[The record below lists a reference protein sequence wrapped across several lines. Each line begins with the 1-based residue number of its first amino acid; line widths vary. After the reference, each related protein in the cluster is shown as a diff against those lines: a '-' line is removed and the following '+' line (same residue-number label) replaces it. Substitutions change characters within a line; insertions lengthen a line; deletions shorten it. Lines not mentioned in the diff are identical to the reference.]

1 MLVIMITIHIRIGL
15 YMLAI
20 SFNWTEYA
28 CNVGNRPRVT
38 LTMISGRIS
47 RKQIFDDC
55 KHIWSLLKEIA
66 SIYSPLSIE
75 LQGILGSHCYGKHIW
90 SLSSKI
96 LS

>member
-1 MLVIMITIHIRIGL
+1 MMQYFSIMWAKYPCNFVHWGPD
-15 YMLAI
+15 MLAMLKI
-20 SFNWTEYA
+20 VLES
-28 CNVGNRPRVT
+28 R
-38 LTMISGRIS
+38 MISGRIS